1 MTERSID
8 VRGRSEI
15 WMGSRKFFLDLYRNA
30 GREVNSDILF
40 VVPDH
45 DCDFVYC
52 RACKEKSIS
61 GLAEAEGTTA

>member
-30 GREVNSDILF
+30 GRE
-40 VVPDH
+40 
-45 DCDFVYC
+45 YC

>member
-30 GREVNSDILF
+30 SREVNSDILF

-45 DCDFVYC
+45 DLLPRVQGEIDFGARRGRGHHC
-52 RACKEKSIS
+52 
-61 GLAEAEGTTA
+61 L